1 MTESDKDAMLR
12 AIIERANIAEQ
23 NGLPLT
29 AKSWR
34 DCYHNAVNWPAAD
47 IICSNKSAVVTDD
60 GASYAPLA

>member
-1 MTESDKDAMLR
+1 VTEADKDAMLR

-34 DCYHNAVNWPAAD
+34 DCYHNAAMRPAAD

-60 GASYAPLA
+60 SASLAPLA